1 MPVAHSIWCIK
12 NMFKL
17 DECNLNL
24 VHLVSNVSV
33 FRSWVLYF
41 FLYFCI
47 VSSPSRVT
55 VVSCSLSYDTY
66 TCTSCLHTSSF
77 PYTDLAW
84 ATIWHFDLGSS
95 LWCKYEFFFII
106 IIKILLFIFCIV
118 LMCNF
123 CSIHINNMYVGR
135 YILKKF

>member
-1 MPVAHSIWCIK
+1 MTHVIDRKWIFMERVNLYRLCLLPIPFDVSKIICL
-12 NMFKL
+12 NLM
-17 DECNLNL
+17 DCNLNL

-55 VVSCSLSYDTY
+55 VVSCSFSYDTY

-77 PYTDLAW
+77 PYTDLAGD
-84 ATIWHFDLGSS
+84 TIWHFDLGSS
-95 LWCKYEFFFII
+95 LWCKYEFF
-106 IIKILLFIFCIV
+106 LLLLLRYCYLFSV
-118 LMCNF
+118 LF
-123 CSIHINNMYVGR
+123 
-135 YILKKF
+135 